1 MIIIWRL
8 FFMCT
13 AITYNTKDFYF
24 GRNLD
29 LEYSYNED
37 VIITPRNFSLH
48 FKAEDSIKEH
58 YAIIGVG
65 IEVEEYP
72 LYYDGINEMGLAM
85 AGLNFPG
92 NAKYFPYASDKTNI
106 TPFELIPWILGRFAT
121 VSEVR
126 ANLSNLN
133 ILNEEF
139 NEQYKLTPLHW
150 IISDKEESIVLESV
164 EEGLKVY
171 DNPEGILTNNP
182 CFPEQIINFNRYKD
196 IKSIPGDFTSK
207 SRFIRA
213 AFIRNYSISDDNEA
227 ESVSQFF
234 HILDNVAQPRGCE
247 LVGNKP
253 KFTVYSSC
261 CNASKGIYYY
271 KTYDNSR
278 INGVDMFRENLEQKR
293 LIKYHLKR
301 ETEIVINN

>member
-1 MIIIWRL
+1 
-8 FFMCT
+8 MCT

-37 VIITPRNFSLH
+37 IIITPRNYSLR

-58 YAIIGVG
+58 FAIIGIG

-72 LYYDGINEMGLAM
+72 LYYDGINEMGLSM

-92 NAKYFPYASDKTNI
+92 NAKYFPYASDKVNI
-106 TPFELIPWILGRFAT
+106 TPFELIPWVLGKFTT
-121 VSEVR
+121 VSEVKEALR
-126 ANLSNLN
+126 KLN
-133 ILNEEF
+133 IFDEVFGEE
-139 NEQYKLTPLHW
+139 YPLTPLHW
-150 IISDKEESIVLESV
+150 IVSDKEESIVIEST
-164 EEGLKVY
+164 ESGLNVY

-182 CFPEQIINFNRYKD
+182 IFPEQLNNFVRYKEV
-196 IKSIPGDFTSK
+196 KQLPGDYTSK
-207 SRFIRA
+207 SRFVRA
-213 AFIRNYSISDDNEA
+213 SFVRNYSISEETEN
-227 ESVSQFF
+227 SSISQFF
-234 HILDNVAQPRGCE
+234 HILDSVAQPRGME

-253 KFTVYSSC
+253 KFTIYSSC